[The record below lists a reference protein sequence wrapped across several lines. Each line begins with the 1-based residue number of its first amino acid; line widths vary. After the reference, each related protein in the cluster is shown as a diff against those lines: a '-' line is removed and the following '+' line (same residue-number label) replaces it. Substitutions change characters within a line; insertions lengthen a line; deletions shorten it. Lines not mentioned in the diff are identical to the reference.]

1 MKTCPKCNKPN
12 SDNTKCFYCGADL
25 SAING
30 DDATKDAL
38 FSSLFSDTTA
48 PTVSYN
54 SRNSEKINIMANVV
68 CVIGIILAVILGFIF
83 QIATVKVEV
92 YSTGTTYSYNWG
104 LLVGTVIA
112 TLCFTII
119 LKAMS
124 YIAKAIEEK

>member
-1 MKTCPKCNKPN
+1 MIICPKCNNPN
-12 SDNTKCFYCGADL
+12 SDNTKCFYCGETLPVVKKSEKNSKRSSGVQL
-25 SAING
+25 SVPKKK
-30 DDATKDAL
+30 ATK
-38 FSSLFSDTTA
+38 S
-48 PTVSYN
+48 
-54 SRNSEKINIMANVV
+54 NSEKIDRIANVV

-83 QIATVKVEV
+83 QIATVKVGV

-104 LLVGTVIA
+104 LLVGTIIA